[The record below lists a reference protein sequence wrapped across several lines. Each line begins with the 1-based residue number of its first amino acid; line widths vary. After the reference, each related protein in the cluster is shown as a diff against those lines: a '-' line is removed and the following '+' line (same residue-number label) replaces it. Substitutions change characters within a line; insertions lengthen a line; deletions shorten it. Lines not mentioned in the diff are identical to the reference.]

1 LVLCFLAA
9 QKEKN
14 IFKLNW
20 SICQILLFFLHFLS
34 KLDGHLNFMRK
45 ILSIYFLA
53 AWLLFPL
60 SVLKVKAES
69 IDQRLFNQ
77 IHDRWQRDWL
87 DKPMELLTN
96 AGEAEIGIALCAG
109 VGLFGGEKARQ
120 SAKLALTADLA
131 SALLTYGLKNAVNRP
146 RPEGPTERSNSS
158 FPSGHS
164 TGAFA
169 LATVFAHQYP
179 GISIPCYTAATGIA
193 LSRVSLGRHYPSDV
207 LAGAAIGFATARL
220 VLHFRKGILD
230 FEFDTWLQ
238 KKFQKDENPA
248 PPDSTIPK

>member
-1 LVLCFLAA
+1 MVLITGQVCQA
-9 QKEKN
+9 Q
-14 IFKLNW
+14 
-20 SICQILLFFLHFLS
+20 
-34 KLDGHLNFMRK
+34 
-45 ILSIYFLA
+45 
-53 AWLLFPL
+53 
-60 SVLKVKAES
+60 S

-120 SAKLALTADLA
+120 SAKLALFADGA

-169 LATVFAHQYP
+169 LATVFSHQYP
-179 GISIPCYTAATGIA
+179 KLAIPCYTAATGIA
-193 LSRVSLGRHYPSDV
+193 LSRVYLGRHYPSDV
-207 LAGAAIGFATARL
+207 LAGAAIGFATAKLTLR
-220 VLHFRKGILD
+220 FRNKILG

-238 KKFQKDENPA
+238 KKFKKDESPA
-248 PPDSTIPK
+248 LSDSSDTK